1 VSFRLKLLAAV
12 SGAVVAAVTV
22 VAWTVV
28 VTTRREFQRL
38 EADRTGALVEQF
50 RREFQRRGQEVSRR
64 VEGIAGAEGTLRIAI
79 DPDPAPYVREA
90 VSLAAAHGLDFLE
103 LVASDGTIVSSA
115 QWPARFGYKNEWVIQ
130 PVDWKQQP
138 PFLQREEVPDG
149 PALALLAVRFVP
161 AGDRKLYVIGGL
173 RLGDAFLASL
183 TLPAG
188 MRARLYE
195 AGQSPPPPANDE
207 SLHTTP
213 LVGRHNDRLAVL
225 AVTNSRRELLGLL
238 RFIRRTALVV
248 GGVGVLLGVL
258 LSSWA
263 AARVSRPVE
272 QLAQGARAVAAGA
285 WNTRVEVQSTDEI
298 GALAEAFN
306 SMTRELLEQRERLVQ
321 AERVAA
327 WRELARRLAHELK
340 NPLFPLQI
348 TIENLQRAREQT
360 PAEFDEVFRESTAT
374 LLAELAN
381 LKTIVARF
389 SDFAKMPAPQLETV
403 QVNEVVRRVLKLF
416 EAQLTG
422 AGVEVS
428 ASLDPSVAPIQAD
441 PEQLERALQNLVL
454 NALDAMPQGGT
465 LAVRTSRQQGG
476 AAVEVADSG
485 AGLTPEECERLFTP
499 YYTTKRHGTGLG
511 LAIVQSVVADH
522 HGRISVASEPGR
534 GATFRIELP
543 KSHA

>member
-1 VSFRLKLLAAV
+1 VSFRLKLLLGV
-12 SGAVVAAVTV
+12 SGAVVAVVAV

-28 VTTRREFQRL
+28 VTTRGAFERL
-38 EADRTGALVEQF
+38 EAERTQALVDQF
-50 RREFQRRGQEVSRR
+50 RREFERRGQEVSRR
-64 VEGIAGAEGTLRIAI
+64 VAGIAGSEAVLRIAI

-90 VSLAAAHGLDFLE
+90 AALAAAHNLDFLE
-103 LVASDGTIVSSA
+103 LVAGDGTIISSA
-115 QWPARFGYKNEWVIQ
+115 HWPARFGYKNAWIIQQVEW
-130 PVDWKQQP
+130 QQQAA
-138 PFLQREEVPDG
+138 FLQQEELPEGRV
-149 PALALLAVRFVP
+149 LALLAVRAVA
-161 AGDRKLYVIGGL
+161 AGDRKLYVAGGL

-183 TLPAG
+183 SLPAG

-195 AGQSPPPPANDE
+195 AGQAPPPPQQDE

-213 LVGRHNDRLAVL
+213 LLGRHHDRLALL
-225 AVTNSRRELLGLL
+225 AVTSSRQELLRLL

-248 GGVGVLLGVL
+248 GGVGILLGVL

-272 QLAQGARAVAAGA
+272 QLAQGARAVAAGDWDA
-285 WNTRVEVQSTDEI
+285 RVEVRSTDEI

-306 SMTRELLEQRERLVQ
+306 SMTRELREQRERLVQ

-348 TIENLQRAREQT
+348 TVENLQRAREQA
-360 PAEFDEVFRESTAT
+360 PAEFDEVFRESTDT
-374 LLAELAN
+374 LLAELGN
-381 LKTIVARF
+381 LKTIVGRF
-389 SDFAKMPAPQLETV
+389 SDFARMPAPQLETV
-403 QVNEVVRRVLKLF
+403 QVNQLVRQVLQLF
-416 EAQLTG
+416 DAQLA
-422 AGVEVS
+422 AGGVQVS
-428 ASLDPSVAPIQAD
+428 AELDETLPAIQAD
-441 PEQLERALQNLVL
+441 PEQLARALQNLVL

-465 LAVRTSRQQGG
+465 IAVRTSGRPGVV
-476 AAVEVADSG
+476 AVEVTDSG

-534 GATFRIELP
+534 GATFRIDLP
-543 KSHA
+543 ESHA